1 MPRKARIDASGAIH
15 HIIARGIDRNTIF
28 QDDYD
33 RKNFIDRLATI
44 LNETKTVCYAW
55 ALIPNHF
62 HLLLRTGLA
71 PVATVMRRLLT
82 GYAMS
87 YNRRHQRHGHLF
99 QNRYK
104 SILCQEDTYL
114 LELVRYIHLNP
125 LRAGIVNDLKALDRF
140 HFAGHSVIMGK
151 RMNDWQDVNNVLC
164 LFDTKVSIAR
174 RRYRSYVKKGI
185 PDGKRTD
192 LTGGGLIRSVGGWS
206 EAKAMRRAGVYQK
219 GDERILGDGDFVNT
233 VLKAAQ
239 EELDKKYSLQARGF
253 DLDKVVQ
260 RVSHLLGIEPRELW
274 IKGKYPQVVQARSL
288 LCYWAVRELG
298 MRMSEL
304 SHKLKLSQPAVS
316 LSVKRGEKIAK
327 ENQYSLLD
335 DTNL

>member
-1 MPRKARIDASGAIH
+1 MPRKARIDASGALH

-125 LRAGIVNDLKALDRF
+125 LRAGIVDDLKALDRF

-151 RMNDWQDVNNVLC
+151 RMNNWQDVNGVLC
-164 LFDTKVSIAR
+164 LFDTKVSVAR

-185 PDGKRTD
+185 PEGKRTD
-192 LTGGGLIRSVGGWS
+192 LTGGGLIRSIGGWS

-233 VLKAAQ
+233 VLKVAQ

-253 DLDKVVQ
+253 DLDKVAQ
-260 RVSHLLGIEPRELW
+260 RVSHLLGIEPKELW
-274 IKGKYPQVVQARSL
+274 VKGKYPHVVQARSL

-304 SHKLKLSQPAVS
+304 ARKLKLSEPAIS

-327 ENQYSLLD
+327 EHQYLLFD

>member
-1 MPRKARIDASGAIH
+1 MPRKARIDASGALH
-15 HIIARGIDRNTIF
+15 HIIARGIDRNAIF
-28 QDDYD
+28 QDDSD
-33 RKNFIDRLATI
+33 RKNFIDRLAAI

-104 SILCQEDTYL
+104 SILCQEDIYM

-125 LRAGIVNDLKALDRF
+125 LRAGIVDDLKALDRF
-140 HFAGHSVIMGK
+140 DFAGHSVIMGK
-151 RMNDWQDVNNVLC
+151 RINSWQDVSGVLC
-164 LFDTKVSIAR
+164 LFDTKISIAR
-174 RRYRSYVKKGI
+174 QRYRSYVKKGI
-185 PDGKRTD
+185 SDGKRAD
-192 LTGGGLIRSVGGWS
+192 LTGGGLIRSIGGWS
-206 EAKAMRRAGVYQK
+206 AAKAMRRSGVYQK
-219 GDERILGDGDFVNT
+219 GDERILGDGDFVNI

-239 EELDKKYSLQARGF
+239 EEIDKKYSLNARGF
-253 DLDKVVQ
+253 NLDRVAML
-260 RVSHLLGIEPRELW
+260 VSHLLGIEAKELW
-274 IKGKYPQVVQARSL
+274 AKGKYPRLVQARSL
-288 LCYWAVRELG
+288 LCYWAVRDLG

-304 SHKLKLSQPAVS
+304 SRRLKLSQPAVS

-327 ENQYSLLD
+327 EHQYSLLD